1 MILLDTNVLSALMRS
16 EPDSAVVQWL
26 DGQPPESI
34 WTTSITVFEVQY
46 GLESLA
52 EGRRRQQLEEAFA
65 SVIEDDLE
73 NRVAAFDQRAGLD
86 CGKLAAE
93 NRRAGR
99 PVEIRDVQIAAI
111 ARTRKAALATRNL
124 SHFEGIGVDLINPW

>member
-16 EPDSAVVQWL
+16 EPDPVVVRWL
-26 DGQPPESI
+26 DRQPPESI
-34 WTTSITVFEVQY
+34 WTTSITIFEVQY
-46 GLESLA
+46 GLELLA
-52 EGRRRQQLEEAFA
+52 EGRRRQQLEKAFA

-73 NRVAAFDQRAGLD
+73 NRVAVFDQRAGLA

-124 SHFEGIGVDLINPW
+124 KHFEGTGVELINPW